1 MPAVAVECR
10 LFGATFREVQ
20 FARTQF
26 SEGHTIGTEDLI
38 GVITYFHSLQEE
50 GLIGWQG
57 KFHQPLQVNRFRAI
71 DCRNNLH
78 KPMFRVMTLFLVN
91 GFQLYGWMLSGA
103 TKTQVVACIFQA
115 CSRKAQT
122 FNEENSSFR
131 VEDKIQP
138 GICQSG
144 HAAYHLSRI
153 AENGMG
159 PSRSSFGSLAMQS
172 MMVEACPP
180 KRLPPSKTR
189 STTPSS

>member
-10 LFGATFREVQ
+10 LFGAMLREVH
-20 FARTQF
+20 F
-26 SEGHTIGTEDLI
+26 SCKQSTKGHPVGMEYLFR
-38 GVITYFHSLQEE
+38 VIADFHALEKQR
-50 GLIGWQG
+50 LIGWQR